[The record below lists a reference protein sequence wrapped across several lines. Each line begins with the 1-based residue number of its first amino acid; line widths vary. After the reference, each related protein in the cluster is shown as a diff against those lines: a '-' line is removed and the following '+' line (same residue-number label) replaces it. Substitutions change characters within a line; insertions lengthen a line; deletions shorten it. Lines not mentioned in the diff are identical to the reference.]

1 MTRGMFLVYREKKTE
16 RVKFRTLKTDR
27 ELFYISPAM
36 GKINRRKLAHWYWSG
51 SEWEQETSPLLS
63 TYGGKLTFDSVD
75 NKTYNFCVS
84 LLP

>member
-36 GKINRRKLAHWYWSG
+36 G
-51 SEWEQETSPLLS
+51 
-63 TYGGKLTFDSVD
+63 
-75 NKTYNFCVS
+75 
-84 LLP
+84 